1 MIRLEIKN
9 WNTML
14 IENQKKH
21 QYYYRVKL
29 ENMNILYVK
38 KLSFNQSK
46 MIEQANFTLKITRS

>member
-21 QYYYRVKL
+21 QYYNRVKL

>member
-21 QYYYRVKL
+21 QHYHRVKL

>member
-21 QYYYRVKL
+21 QYYHRVKL